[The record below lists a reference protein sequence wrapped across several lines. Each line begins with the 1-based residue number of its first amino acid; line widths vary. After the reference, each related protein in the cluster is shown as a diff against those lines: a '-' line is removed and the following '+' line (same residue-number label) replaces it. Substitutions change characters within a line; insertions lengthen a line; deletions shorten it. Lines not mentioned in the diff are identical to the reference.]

1 MAISS
6 SLSTALSGLNAHQ
19 VAIQTTSNNIS
30 NASNPDY
37 VRERAVFS
45 SLPAINSIPGD
56 IGTGVEV
63 SKIYR
68 ITDVF
73 LFNRMTKTSQ
83 DVQKY
88 STMEKYLKEIATY
101 FPDTQDSGLFKDI
114 EEFFNA
120 WQNLASNPN
129 DGSAK
134 VDLASKTQILS
145 DTFHTL
151 SKKLK
156 DIQKNINDEINTK
169 VGEANNILKE
179 IADINAQ
186 ITAHEANKLSNA
198 NELRDKRDALEKRL
212 KELLG
217 VKIFKNDVQS
227 IPVQGEETTDYTKDY
242 QITLGGYSL
251 LNNTTYR
258 ELKTID
264 VFGNT
269 NIAIQKED
277 FSEVDITKSIDG
289 EIGGLLE
296 VRGYEFSKN
305 TTPKDGTIGNIL
317 SSLNALAQGM
327 IRSVNS
333 IYSYSAQKEVQTD
346 NNFQTVSISPDL
358 ADKPLPIIEK
368 HLAHPVRDGNMILD
382 IYDNKGIKSDEITIK
397 IDSKKSINEIIDDI
411 NKSIYDNNNNANFGA
426 YLVNG
431 EIKFVKGS
439 YDASGNFS
447 PENPES
453 PDISPNVLVKDDGS
467 LLFSALNE
475 IEYMPLNKINTT
487 KLPIPIENG
496 SFDVVVYNDN
506 GEELARRTIT
516 VDMNSNDPKYS
527 TLEGIIAQINTP
539 NIDDNNDNNPNN
551 DVDDYYEAKLLNG
564 QFILSAKNE
573 NTFIGLDNDS
583 VNFGG
588 AFGVNKFLEGKD
600 AFSIS
605 LRDDL
610 EEDPSKIHA
619 YKAPNEG
626 NNEVA
631 NEMLQLQFKE
641 INFYKNGK
649 VYSNT
654 ISGFYRFTTSALANE
669 TQNISTKK
677 ETSQTL
683 LTSIQNEYYSI
694 SGVNIDEE
702 LINLEKFQR
711 GYQANAKVITT
722 INQMLDALF
731 GIKQ

>member
-1 MAISS
+1 MAIST

-56 IGTGVEV
+56 IGTGVEI

-83 DVQKY
+83 DLQKY
-88 STMEKYLKEIATY
+88 STMENYLKEISTY
-101 FPDTQDSGLFKDI
+101 FPDVQDSGLFKDI

-129 DGSAK
+129 DGSVK

-151 SKKLK
+151 SKKLT
-156 DIQKNINDEINTK
+156 DIQKNINKEIKTK
-169 VGEANNILKE
+169 VDEADNILKQ

-186 ITAHEANKLSNA
+186 INAHEANKLSNA

-217 VKIFKNDVQS
+217 VKVFKNDVQS
-227 IPVQGEETTDYTKDY
+227 IPAQGEETTDYTKDY

-251 LNNTTYR
+251 LDNTTYR
-258 ELKTID
+258 SLKTID

-269 NIAIQKED
+269 DIAIQKED
-277 FSEVDITKSIDG
+277 FSTVDITKSIDG

-296 VRGYEFSKN
+296 IRGYEFN
-305 TTPKDGTIGNIL
+305 EDTTPKDGVIGDVL
-317 SSLNALAQGM
+317 SSLNALAESM

-333 IYSYSAQKEVQTD
+333 IYSYSAQSEVQTD
-346 NNFQTVSISPDL
+346 SNYKIVNISP
-358 ADKPLPIIEK
+358 AIIDKPLNMLENY
-368 HLAHPVRDGNMILD
+368 LNNPVKNGVMKLS
-382 IYDNKGIKSDEITIK
+382 IYNDKAENIDEVK
-397 IDSKKSINEIIDDI
+397 LSIDPKKSIKQIIDDI
-411 NKSIYDNNNNANFGA
+411 NDAIYNNDNSANYGA
-426 YLVNG
+426 YVVNG
-431 EIKFVKGS
+431 ELKFVKGS
-439 YDASGNFS
+439 FDASGNFS
-447 PENPES
+447 PDNVES
-453 PDISPNVLVKDDGS
+453 PTISPNVLVKDDGS

-475 IEYMPLNKINTT
+475 IEYMPIDKINTT

-506 GEELARRTIT
+506 GDELARRTIT

-527 TLEGIIAQINTP
+527 TLEGIIAQINAP
-539 NIDDNNDNNPNN
+539 NIDDNSDNNPNN
-551 DVDDYYEAKLLNG
+551 DVDDYYEANLLNG
-564 QFILSAKNE
+564 KFILSAKKDNI
-573 NTFIGLDNDS
+573 FVGLDNDS

-588 AFGVNKFLEGKD
+588 AFGVNKFLDGKD
-600 AFSIS
+600 AFSIN

-610 EEDPSKIHA
+610 AEDPSKIHA

-631 NEMLQLQFKE
+631 NEMLQLQFEEVK
-641 INFYKNGK
+641 FYKNGE
-649 VYSNT
+649 VYTNT
-654 ISGFYRFTTSALANE
+654 ISGFYRFTTSTLANE

-731 GIKQ
+731 SIKQ

>member
-1 MAISS
+1 MAIST

-56 IGTGVEV
+56 IGTGVEI

-83 DVQKY
+83 DLQKY
-88 STMEKYLKEIATY
+88 STMENYLKEISTY
-101 FPDTQDSGLFKDI
+101 FPDVQDSGLFKDI

-129 DGSAK
+129 DGSVK

-151 SKKLK
+151 SKKLT
-156 DIQKNINDEINTK
+156 DIQKNINKEIKTK
-169 VGEANNILKE
+169 VDEADNILKQ

-186 ITAHEANKLSNA
+186 INAHEANKLSNA

-217 VKIFKNDVQS
+217 VKVFKNDVQS
-227 IPVQGEETTDYTKDY
+227 IPAQGEETTDYTKDY

-251 LNNTTYR
+251 LDNTTYR
-258 ELKTID
+258 SLKTID

-269 NIAIQKED
+269 DIAIQKED
-277 FSEVDITKSIDG
+277 FSTVDITKSIDG

-296 VRGYEFSKN
+296 IRGYEFN
-305 TTPKDGTIGNIL
+305 EDTTPKDGVIGDVL
-317 SSLNALAQGM
+317 SSLNALAESM

-333 IYSYSAQKEVQTD
+333 IYSYSAQSEVQTD
-346 NNFQTVSISPDL
+346 SNYKIVNISP
-358 ADKPLPIIEK
+358 AIIDKPLNMLENY
-368 HLAHPVRDGNMILD
+368 LNNPVKNGVMKLS
-382 IYDNKGIKSDEITIK
+382 IYNDKAENIDEVK
-397 IDSKKSINEIIDDI
+397 LSIDPKKSIKQIIDDI
-411 NKSIYDNNNNANFGA
+411 NDAIYNNDNSANYGA
-426 YLVNG
+426 YVVNG
-431 EIKFVKGS
+431 ELKFVKGS
-439 YDASGNFS
+439 FDASGNFS
-447 PENPES
+447 PDNVES
-453 PDISPNVLVKDDGS
+453 PTISPNVLVKDDGS

-475 IEYMPLNKINTT
+475 IEYMPIDKINTT

-506 GEELARRTIT
+506 GDELARRTIT

-527 TLEGIIAQINTP
+527 TLEGIIAQINAP
-539 NIDDNNDNNPNN
+539 NIDDNSDNNPNN
-551 DVDDYYEAKLLNG
+551 DLDDYYEANLLNG
-564 QFILSAKNE
+564 KFILSAKKDNI
-573 NTFIGLDNDS
+573 FVGLDNDS

-588 AFGVNKFLEGKD
+588 AFGVNKFLDGKD
-600 AFSIS
+600 AFSIN

-610 EEDPSKIHA
+610 AEDPSKIHA

-631 NEMLQLQFKE
+631 NEMLQLQFEEVK
-641 INFYKNGK
+641 FYKNGE
-649 VYSNT
+649 VYTNT
-654 ISGFYRFTTSALANE
+654 ISGFYRFTTSTLANE

>member
-37 VRERAVFS
+37 VRQRAVFS
-45 SLPAINSIPGD
+45 SLPPINSIPGD
-56 IGTGVEV
+56 MGTGVEI

-73 LFNRMTKTSQ
+73 LFNRLEKTSQ
-83 DVQKY
+83 DLQKY

-101 FPDTQDSGLFKDI
+101 FPDTEDIGLFKNI

-120 WQNLASNPN
+120 WQTLASNPN
-129 DGSAK
+129 EGSAK

-145 DTFHTL
+145 DTFHIL
-151 SKKLK
+151 GNKLK
-156 DIQKNINDEINTK
+156 DIQKSINDEIKTK
-169 VGEANNILKE
+169 TDEANSILKE
-179 IADINAQ
+179 IADLNGQ
-186 ITAHEANKLSNA
+186 ISSHEANGKSAA

-212 KELLG
+212 KEILG
-217 VKIFKNDVQS
+217 VQVYKNDIQS
-227 IPVQGEETTDYTKDY
+227 ISAQGEETIDYSKDY

-251 LNNTTYR
+251 LDNTTYK

-264 VFGNT
+264 VFGNVD
-269 NIAIQKED
+269 IAVQKED
-277 FSEVDITKSIDG
+277 FSVVDITKSIEG
-289 EIGGLLE
+289 EVGGLLN
-296 VRGYEFSKN
+296 VRGYEFN
-305 TTPKDGTIGNIL
+305 PDTTSKDGTIGDIL

-333 IYSYSAQKEVQTD
+333 IYSYSAQHAVQSES
-346 NNFQTVSISPDL
+346 NYKPISVSPDM
-358 ADKPLPIIEK
+358 ADKPLPMIEK
-368 HLAHPVRDGNMILD
+368 YLAHPVRGGNMILN
-382 IYDNKGIKSDEITIK
+382 IYNDNGEITDSVTVG
-397 IDSKKSINEIIDDI
+397 IDSKKSINEILDDI
-411 NKSIYDNNNNANFGA
+411 NSALGSKTDTKAA
-426 YLVNG
+426 LVNG
-431 EIKFVKGS
+431 QIKFVTQK
-439 YDASGNFS
+439 
-447 PENPES
+447 E
-453 PDISPNVLVKDDGS
+453 SPNVLVKDDGS

-475 IEYMPLNKINTT
+475 IEYMPLSKINKT
-487 KLPIPIENG
+487 KLPIPLENG
-496 SFDVVVYNDN
+496 GFDLVVYNDN
-506 GEELARRTIT
+506 GEEVARREI
-516 VDMNSNDPKYS
+516 VVNMDSSDPKFS

-551 DVDDYYEAKLLNG
+551 DVDDFYEAKLING
-564 QFILSAKNE
+564 QFILLPKE
-573 NTFIGLDNDS
+573 DNTYVGLDRDS
-583 VNFGG
+583 ANFGG
-588 AFGVNKFLEGKD
+588 SMGVNKFFEGKD
-600 AFSIS
+600 AFTIKLKKELS
-605 LRDDL
+605 
-610 EEDPSKIHA
+610 EDPSKIHA

-631 NEMLQLQFKE
+631 NEMLQLQFQE
-641 INFYKNGK
+641 ITFYKNDRAIK
-649 VYSNT
+649 NT
-654 ISGFYRFTTSALANE
+654 ISGFYRTTTSALANE
-669 TQNISTKK
+669 TQNISVKK
-677 ETSQTL
+677 ETTQTL
-683 LTSIQNEYYSI
+683 FTSIQNEYYSI